1 MCCTHL
7 AFATKIGS
15 MQGSTERIDETE
27 PPPSLLGRM
36 FTILDAFRNGDTTV
50 SLSELSR
57 RTHLPKSTVHR
68 ITASLVEW
76 GALKKT
82 DHGFQL
88 GMRLFELGG
97 LVPLQSTIGE
107 AALPFMTD
115 LYESTH
121 ETVHL
126 GILDGVE
133 VVYLDKVGGHRA
145 MRLPSRVGGRMP
157 AHCVGLGKAMLA
169 YASLKVLDRVIAQE
183 LQARTPYTITSPMLL
198 VDALHQVRE
207 DGVAYDREEA
217 KLGVCC
223 VAAPILNDARAPV
236 AAISITGPTA
246 RFQPERYA
254 AAVRTAA
261 LSLSRTLGR
270 RSLVSQAS

>member
-1 MCCTHL
+1 
-7 AFATKIGS
+7 
-15 MQGSTERIDETE
+15 
-27 PPPSLLGRM
+27 M
-36 FTILDAFRNGDTTV
+36 FTILDAFRSGDTTV

-57 RTHLPKSTVHR
+57 RTQLPKSTVHR

-82 DHGFQL
+82 SCGFQL

-97 LVPLQSTIGE
+97 LVPLQSTIRE

-126 GILDGVE
+126 GILDDVE
-133 VVYLDKVGGHRA
+133 VVYLDKVGGHRS

-169 YASLKVLDRVIAQE
+169 YASPQAVDRVIARE
-183 LQARTPYTITSPMLL
+183 LEARTPYTITSPVLFI
-198 VDALHQVRE
+198 DALRQVRE

-223 VAAPILNDARAPV
+223 VAAPILDASRAPV
-236 AAISITGPTA
+236 AAISVTGPTA